1 MRERVLE
8 RLQVILRLS
17 GASVIVMLP
26 RALELF

>member
-8 RLQVILRLS
+8 RSQVILGPRGS
-17 GASVIVMLP
+17 NVIVTLP

>member
-8 RLQVILRLS
+8 RSQVILRLR

-26 RALELF
+26 CALELF